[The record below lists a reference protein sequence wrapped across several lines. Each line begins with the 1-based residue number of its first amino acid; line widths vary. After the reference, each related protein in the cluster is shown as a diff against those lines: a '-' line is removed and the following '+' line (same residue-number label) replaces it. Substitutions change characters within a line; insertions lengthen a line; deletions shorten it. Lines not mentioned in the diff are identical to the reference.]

1 MPLVILVFIMQVV
14 LVVHVMKTGRD
25 QKWIWIV
32 MMLPGAGGL
41 AYILLEL
48 APDLLATRQGRNAS
62 KRVMSTLNPN
72 KEFNTASLEYERSS
86 TVANSVKL
94 AEECLAKDR
103 FSEAAKLYRGCLT
116 GMNEF
121 DPDIMFGLAQS
132 EYGLGNHTKV
142 RSLLDT
148 VIEKNPDYKNQ
159 EAHLLYAMNLQ
170 QLGDVEKALE
180 EYDVLAGY
188 YSGPE
193 PTYRYAMLLKEQGKI
208 AKANQLFESIM
219 RTVELSPKY
228 YSSLH
233 REWIQLTKKELS

>member
-1 MPLVILVFIMQVV
+1 MPLVILVFLMQAV

-62 KRVMSTLNPN
+62 KRVMSSMNPN
-72 KEFNTASLEYERSS
+72 KEFNDASLEYERSS
-86 TVANSVKL
+86 TVANSIRL
-94 AEECLAKDR
+94 AEECLTKDR
-103 FSEAAKLYRGCLT
+103 FSEAADLYRGCLQ

-132 EYGLGNHTKV
+132 EYGLGNYADV

-170 QLGDVEKALE
+170 QLGQVEKAIE
-180 EYDVLAGY
+180 EYEVLVNY
-188 YSGPE
+188 YTGPE
-193 PTYRYAMLLKEQGKI
+193 PTYRYAMLLKEQGEV
-208 AKANQLFESIM
+208 AKSKQLFESIM
-219 RTVELSPKY
+219 RNVELSPKH
-228 YSSLH
+228 YSFLH
-233 REWIQLTKKELS
+233 RDWIRATKKELN